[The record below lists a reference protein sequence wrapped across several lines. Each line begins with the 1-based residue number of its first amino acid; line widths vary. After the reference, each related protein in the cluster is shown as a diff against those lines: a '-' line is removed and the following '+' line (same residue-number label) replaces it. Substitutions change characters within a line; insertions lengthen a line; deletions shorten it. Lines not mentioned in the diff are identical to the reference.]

1 MRHRK
6 AGRRLGRN
14 SSHRKAMYRNM
25 VTSLMVHGQI
35 KTTEA
40 KAKELRRIADKIIT
54 MGKRVPP
61 SSLEGL
67 KGEELKAAQA
77 RRLHFIRRVR
87 RWVNSPEAIERLFGE
102 YAERFAKRPGG
113 YTRIL
118 KTGFRSGDDA
128 PMALIQLVGD
138 FSESDAK
145 PKKKAAAA
153 AAPEPVEEA
162 AEAPVEAAD
171 ATVEAAEAP
180 AETVDEA
187 PAADAAEAEEPSS
200 EE

>member
-145 PKKKAAAA
+145 PKKAA
-153 AAPEPVEEA
+153 AAPAPAPAEEA
-162 AEAPVEAAD
+162 AVEATEEAPVEAAETPAED
-171 ATVEAAEAP
+171 AEEAP
-180 AETVDEA
+180 S
-187 PAADAAEAEEPSS
+187 ADAAEAEESSS

>member
-1 MRHRK
+1 
-6 AGRRLGRN
+6 
-14 SSHRKAMYRNM
+14 M

-145 PKKKAAAA
+145 PKKAA
-153 AAPEPVEEA
+153 AAPAPAPAEEA
-162 AEAPVEAAD
+162 AVEATEEAPVEAAETPAED
-171 ATVEAAEAP
+171 AEEAP
-180 AETVDEA
+180 S
-187 PAADAAEAEEPSS
+187 ADAAEAEESSS